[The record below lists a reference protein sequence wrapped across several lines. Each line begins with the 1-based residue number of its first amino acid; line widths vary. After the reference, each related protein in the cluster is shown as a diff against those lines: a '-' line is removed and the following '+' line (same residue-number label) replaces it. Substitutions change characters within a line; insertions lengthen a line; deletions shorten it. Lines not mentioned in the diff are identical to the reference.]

1 MKFKE
6 LKYVSKREKNCFI
19 IAPIGEEGSEERQ
32 RSDQIL
38 KYVITPAL
46 EKCDYKAIRADKISD
61 PGIITSQIIEHL
73 IDDSLVIADL
83 TGQNPNVFYELA
95 IRHFTN
101 KPFIQIIES
110 NESIPFDIVGLRTIG
125 FDYRDLESVDKCKT
139 EIINQI
145 QSIEGKPDQVE
156 TPVSFAVNQKY
167 LQQSGNPL
175 EKGMGEIISML
186 QEIRNNMENGYE
198 DLSDDLNNLRRG
210 LTGKPIFTRTRKK

>member
-1 MKFKE
+1 MSQKE
-6 LKYVSKREKNCFI
+6 KKNCFI
-19 IAPIGEEGSEERQ
+19 IAPIGEEGSKERQ

-110 NESIPFDIVGLRTIG
+110 EESIPFDIVGLRTIG
-125 FDYRDLESVDKCKT
+125 FDYRDLGSVDKCKT

-145 QSIEGKPDQVE
+145 HSIEEKPDQVE

-167 LQQSGNPL
+167 LRQSGNPL

-186 QEIRNNMENGYE
+186 QEIRNDMENGYE

-210 LTGKPIFTRTRKK
+210 LTGKPTFTRTRKNR